1 MKRLST
7 LEIFKDYLCFSAGHF
22 TIFSATKRENLHGHN
37 YQVHAYI
44 TTEVAENGLT
54 FDYRDYKK
62 RLQTICRQLDEAV
75 LLPGKSNFLRI
86 EENEKF
92 YIAHF
97 NDEEIPFNK
106 RDAKILPVTNI
117 TIEELS
123 NLILMQLIEDKKD
136 LERNQIQAIT
146 IKVSSSPGHFAS
158 STWNNAYE

>member
-7 LEIFKDYLCFSAGHF
+7 IELFKDYLNFSAGHF

-44 TTEVAENGLT
+44 TTEVIAEQGLS
-54 FDYRDYKK
+54 FDYRDYKDHLYELCK
-62 RLQTICRQLDEAV
+62 ELNGLF
-75 LLPGKSNFLRI
+75 LLPSKSPFLRI
-86 EENEKF
+86 EETDKL

-106 RDAKILPVTNI
+106 RDAKILPLTNI

-123 NLILMQLIEDKKD
+123 NWLLMKLIANKETLVRHKIES
-136 LERNQIQAIT
+136 IT
-146 IKVSSSPGHFAS
+146 IKVSSTPGQFAS
-158 STWNNAYE
+158 ASWSAHD